1 VLAMRE
7 WDLEFPFIEAIF
19 TEYWELDNG
28 DIGEYRELG
37 RIAETLGVDAKRFE
51 ATAESQSVRQAL
63 IESTDQARAQGV
75 FGAPSMMLEGEL
87 YWGKDRF
94 EFIEDHLAL
103 LTTKKI

>member
-1 VLAMRE
+1 
-7 WDLEFPFIEAIF
+7 
-19 TEYWELDNG
+19 
-28 DIGEYRELG
+28 
-37 RIAETLGVDAKRFE
+37 
-51 ATAESQSVRQAL
+51 L